1 MNERGTQ
8 CAWDVVTAALGV
20 WVPTLGLG
28 CLTGLRSFS
37 MAITAIASL
46 YRQED

>member
-1 MNERGTQ
+1 MNERSAQ

-28 CLTGLRSFS
+28 CLT
-37 MAITAIASL
+37 AITAIASL